1 MHFDGI
7 KVIAPLVGVIS
18 RDAVAR
24 DGSRH
29 AEHGIALR
37 VQINDYR
44 RSRAPVGPGVS

>member
-29 AEHGIALR
+29 AEHGITLR
-37 VQINDYR
+37 IKL
-44 RSRAPVGPGVS
+44 